1 MSETQAVNET
11 LEAITSIDDGSEQYL
26 TFLLGEEE
34 YGVEILRVQEIKG
47 WDQVT
52 RIPNSPHYLCGVL
65 NLRGTIVPIVD
76 LRLRFEM
83 TPKEY
88 TPTTVVVVLK
98 VEGVT
103 QRTVGIVVDG
113 VSDAHN
119 VVPEDIKP
127 TPDFGSNVNTAF
139 ITGLVTLEDSTMM
152 MILNIDRLL
161 SVEALG

>member
-1 MSETQAVNET
+1 MTEMQQSNDT
-11 LEAITSIDDGSEQYL
+11 LDVMTSVDDGSEQYL
-26 TFLLGEEE
+26 SFLLADEE

-47 WDQVT
+47 WEQVT
-52 RIPNSPHYLCGVL
+52 HIPNSPDFLCGVL
-65 NLRGTIVPIVD
+65 NLRGTIIPVVD
-76 LRLRFEM
+76 LRLRFDM
-83 TPKEY
+83 PFRAY
-88 TPTTVVVVLK
+88 QPTTVVVVLK

-103 QRTVGIVVDG
+103 ERTVGIVVDG

-127 TPDFGSNVNTAF
+127 TPDFGTAIDTTF
-139 ITGLVTLEDSTMM
+139 LKGLVSLEENMM

>member
-1 MSETQAVNET
+1 MSELQQVNDT
-11 LEAITSIDDGSEQYL
+11 LESITSIDDGSEQYL
-26 TFLLGEEE
+26 SFLLGDEE

-52 RIPNSPHYLCGVL
+52 HIPNSPHYLCGVL

-76 LRLRFEM
+76 LRLRFDM
-83 TPKEY
+83 PPREY

-119 VVPEDIKP
+119 IVPEDIKP
-127 TPDFGSNVNTAF
+127 SPDFGSCVSTEF
-139 ITGLVTLEDSTMM
+139 ITGLVSLGDNMM
-152 MILNIDRLL
+152 MILNVDRLL